1 MTNTVVILIIAG
13 IIGFQTFAGYRG
25 NKYLGLILPILF
37 IEIVFYI
44 FLKGTLTF
52 SLRDILIPLV
62 GILSL
67 AMIYERANKARQ
79 LKRKG

>member
-1 MTNTVVILIIAG
+1 MTNIVVIVIIAG
-13 IIGFQTFAGYRG
+13 VIGLQTIAGYFG
-25 NKYLGLILPILF
+25 NKYLGFILPILV
-37 IEIVFYI
+37 IRIVFSL

>member
-1 MTNTVVILIIAG
+1 MTNIVVIVIIASV
-13 IIGFQTFAGYRG
+13 IGLQTIAGYFG

-37 IEIVFYI
+37 IGIVFSL

-52 SLRDILIPLV
+52 SLRDVLMPLV

-67 AMIYERANKARQ
+67 AMIYERADKVRQ
-79 LKRKG
+79 LKQKR